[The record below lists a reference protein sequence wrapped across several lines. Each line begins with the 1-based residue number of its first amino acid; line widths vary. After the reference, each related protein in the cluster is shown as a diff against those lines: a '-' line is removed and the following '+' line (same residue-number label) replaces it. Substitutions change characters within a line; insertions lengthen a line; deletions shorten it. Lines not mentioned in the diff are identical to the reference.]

1 MRLFILGAN
10 GRTGT
15 ELVDLALKQGHQ
27 VTAFVRS
34 PEKLAIVDTRLHVIK
49 GSLGDVEGMRTPRKP
64 DAAPETRRRARVASP
79 AKALPMAPV
88 ALCPERIKTLRHLAR
103 TCPPSRRAHQ
113 VLPSWVVHA
122 ARR

>member
-49 GSLGDVEGMRTPRKP
+49 GSLGDVEGMSI
-64 DAAPETRRRARVASP
+64 RVVVFCHFAH
-79 AKALPMAPV
+79 ALFV
-88 ALCPERIKTLRHLAR
+88 VRGG
-103 TCPPSRRAHQ
+103 HQ
-113 VLPSWVVHA
+113 LQIGLV
-122 ARR
+122 